1 MIEIMEFQTQ
11 IQNRVDKYLAQAN
24 FTFFTN
30 RFSKDTESIFQYFLL
45 GIETIRNDVS
55 DFCRSREFGDVLDF
69 SNEDIR
75 EVLNYLSSQVINSSY
90 KVIQSIVHTHFAY
103 RINKMA
109 KYKEQDIKSYD
120 DFINNFSET
129 SNSSYW
135 YRGNTKKDYELL
147 PSIYRDTLLDTD
159 FFTLS
164 RIESDYV
171 DKGLWKKLQNAL
183 GSVSLKYNEIAFIQ
197 HSIGYSPLLDFTKN
211 HFVSLAF
218 CLSNFID
225 IASFFHH
232 AGAIFKLDVDGLNII
247 DNFKDAD
254 NAVKSQEA
262 EVLKGKPYI
271 SSIIKSKMW
280 DRLVFRHEE
289 STVHLIDVVTNDR
302 MRYQKGTFLLFDKI
316 LVVGNRMLM
325 SDRKES
331 FMSSR
336 ITKYNIKKSI
346 KFYDDFQKNKPQ
358 YQIRYLMNPYQ
369 YFVE

>member
-1 MIEIMEFQTQ
+1 MIEIMEFQ
-11 IQNRVDKYLAQAN
+11 IKIHNRVEEYLTKSN
-24 FTFFTN
+24 FLFFTN
-30 RFSKDTESIFQYFLL
+30 RFSKDTESIYQYFLS
-45 GIETIRNDVS
+45 GSKTIQSDVRE
-55 DFCRSREFGDVLDF
+55 FCSSIEFGDNLNYSD
-69 SNEDIR
+69 EDIR
-75 EVLNYLSSQVINSSY
+75 EAFDYLSNSKMNDSF
-90 KVIQSIVHTHFAY
+90 KVIQSIVHAHFVY

-109 KYKEQDIKSYD
+109 KYKEKDIESYD
-120 DFINNFSET
+120 EFIINFSET
-129 SNSSYW
+129 SNSKYW
-135 YRGNTKKDYELL
+135 YRGHTKIDYELL

-164 RIESDYV
+164 RIESDYI
-171 DKGLWKKLQNAL
+171 DKGLWNKLQKAL
-183 GSVSLKYNEIAFIQ
+183 DSVSLKYNEIAFIQ

-211 HFVSLAF
+211 PFISLSF
-218 CLSNFID
+218 CLSHYGD

-232 AGAIFKLDVDGLNII
+232 SGAIFELDVDGLNVI
-247 DNFKDAD
+247 DNYKDAD
-254 NAVKSQEA
+254 RTVKCQEA

-271 SSIIKSKMW
+271 SSIIKSEMW
-280 DRLVFRHEE
+280 NRLVFRHEE

-346 KFYDDFQKNKPQ
+346 KFFEDFQKNKPQ
-358 YQIRYLMNPYQ
+358 FQIKYLMNPYQ

>member
-1 MIEIMEFQTQ
+1 MIEITEFQIQ

-24 FTFFTN
+24 FAFFTN
-30 RFSKDTESIFQYFLL
+30 RFSNDTESIFQYFLS
-45 GIETIRNDVS
+45 GRETIQSDVGE
-55 DFCRSREFGDVLDF
+55 FCMSREFGDALDYG
-69 SNEDIR
+69 SEDIS
-75 EVLNYLSSQVINSSY
+75 EVFNYLSNTIMNKPF
-90 KVIQSIVHTHFAY
+90 KVIRSIVHTHFVY

-109 KYKEQDIKSYD
+109 KYKEKDIESYD
-120 DFINNFSET
+120 EFIHNFPET
-129 SNSSYW
+129 DNSSYW
-135 YRGNTKKDYELL
+135 YRGHTKKDYELI

-159 FFTLS
+159 FFTRS
-164 RIESDYV
+164 RIESDYI
-171 DKGLWKKLQNAL
+171 DKGLWDKLQKTL
-183 GSVSLKYNEIAFIQ
+183 GSISLKYNEIAFTQ

-211 HFVSLAF
+211 PFVSLSF
-218 CLSNFID
+218 CLSNFGD

-232 AGAIFKLDVDGLNII
+232 SGAIFQLNIDGLNII
-247 DNFKDAD
+247 DNVKDAD
-254 NAVKSQEA
+254 SAVKSQEA

-271 SSIIKSKMW
+271 SSIIKSEMW

-316 LVVGNRMLM
+316 LIVGSRMLM

-346 KFYDDFQKNKPQ
+346 KFYEDFQKNKPQ
-358 YQIRYLMNPYQ
+358 FQIRYLMNPYQ